1 MDYAN
6 ILAPVLGVLVGL
18 LMGLTGAGGGILS
31 VPLLVF
37 FLHLTVAEAAPI
49 ALCAVALASSI
60 GAILGLRNKT
70 LRYKAAGFMAI
81 FGLILSPLGLWL
93 APQIPN
99 APLQILF
106 SLILLYVALRLLVQ
120 ARQEITGKQ
129 EPPRKPPPCLVN
141 PVVGKLVWTL
151 PCARSLMFAGGLA
164 GLLSGLLG
172 VGGGF
177 IIVPALK
184 RYTDLPV
191 KSIVATSLGVLALVT
206 GGGAIFSAVSGTLN
220 ISVAA
225 PFSIAALA
233 GLLLGQLI
241 GKKLSGP
248 NIQLIFA
255 IFTLII
261 ALSLLGKGSFNFYEQ
276 HSSLQALFTLS

>member
-1 MDYAN
+1 MEYSSFISPA
-6 ILAPVLGVLVGL
+6 LGILVGV

-49 ALCAVALASSI
+49 ALCAVAIASSI
-60 GAILGLRNKT
+60 GAILGLKRKI
-70 LRYKAAGFMAI
+70 LRYKAAGFMAA

-106 SLILLYVALRLLVQ
+106 SLILLLVATRLLRQ
-120 ARQEITGKQ
+120 AYQEIKGIP
-129 EPPRKPPPCLVN
+129 EPARKPPPCLVN
-141 PVVGKLVWTL
+141 PAIGKLKWTV
-151 PCARSLMFAGGLA
+151 PCARALFFAGSVA
-164 GLLSGLLG
+164 GFLSGLLG

-191 KSIVATSLGVLALVT
+191 QSIVATSLGVLAIIT
-206 GGGAIFSAVSGTLN
+206 GGGAIISAASGSLD
-220 ISVAA
+220 IVVAA
-225 PFSIAALA
+225 PFSLAALG
-233 GLLLGQLI
+233 GLLLGQLV
-241 GKKLSGP
+241 GKKLSGSH
-248 NIQLIFA
+248 IQLIFA
-255 IFTLII
+255 MFTLLISI
-261 ALSLLGKGSFNFYEQ
+261 SLFFKGVFAIN
-276 HSSLQALFTLS
+276 L

>member
-1 MDYAN
+1 MDYSTIISPA
-6 ILAPVLGVLVGL
+6 LGLLVGV

-37 FLHLTVAEAAPI
+37 FLGLPIAEAAPI

-81 FGLILSPLGLWL
+81 FGLALSPFGLWL

-106 SLILLYVALRLLVQ
+106 SLILLYVAVHLLKE
-120 ARQEITGKQ
+120 ARNQIKGIPGEH
-129 EPPRKPPPCLVN
+129 RKPPPCLIN
-141 PVVGKLVWTL
+141 PSIGKLQWTR
-151 PCARSLMFAGGLA
+151 PCARALLFAGSLA
-164 GLLSGLLG
+164 GFLSGLLG

-191 KSIVATSLGVLALVT
+191 KSIVATSLGVLAVIT
-206 GGGAIFSAVSGTLN
+206 GGGAIFSAVSGSLN
-220 ISVAA
+220 ILVAA
-225 PFSIAALA
+225 PFALAALGGLLI
-233 GLLLGQLI
+233 GLLL

-248 NIQLIFA
+248 HTQLIFS

-261 ALSLLGKGSFNFYEQ
+261 AASLLIKGM
-276 HSSLQALFTLS
+276 LTLHL

>member
-1 MDYAN
+1 MDYSTLISPA
-6 ILAPVLGVLVGL
+6 LGILVGI

-37 FLHLTVAEAAPI
+37 FLGLPIAEAAPI

-60 GAILGLRNKT
+60 GAILGLRNKI

-81 FGLILSPLGLWL
+81 FGLALSPLGLWL

-106 SLILLYVALRLLVQ
+106 SLILLYVAIRLLSQ
-120 ARQEITGKQ
+120 ARNELKGIA
-129 EPPRKPPPCLVN
+129 EPNRKLPPCLMN
-141 PVVGKLVWTL
+141 PAIGKLQWTM
-151 PCARSLMFAGGLA
+151 PCARALTLSGSLA
-164 GLLSGLLG
+164 GFLSGLLG

-191 KSIVATSLGVLALVT
+191 KSIVATSLGVLAIVT
-206 GGGAIFSAVSGTLN
+206 GGGAIFSAASGNLDL
-220 ISVAA
+220 IVAA
-225 PFSIAALA
+225 PFSLAALV
-233 GLLLGQLI
+233 GLLLGQLL
-241 GKKLSGP
+241 GKKMNGP
-248 NIQLIFA
+248 NVQLIFA
-255 IFTLII
+255 VFTLLI
-261 ALSLLGKGSFNFYEQ
+261 ALSLLIKG
-276 HSSLQALFTLS
+276 ALNLHLDAFLK

>member
-1 MDYAN
+1 MDYSTLISPA
-6 ILAPVLGVLVGL
+6 LGILVGI

-37 FLHLTVAEAAPI
+37 FLGLPIAEAAPI

-60 GAILGLRNKT
+60 GAILGLRNKI

-81 FGLILSPLGLWL
+81 FGLALSPLGLWV

-106 SLILLYVALRLLVQ
+106 SLILLYVAIRLLSQ
-120 ARQEITGKQ
+120 ARNELKGIP
-129 EPPRKPPPCLVN
+129 EPNRKPPPCLMN
-141 PVVGKLVWTL
+141 PSIGKLQWTV
-151 PCARSLMFAGGLA
+151 PCARALMVSGSLA
-164 GLLSGLLG
+164 GFLSGLLG

-191 KSIVATSLGVLALVT
+191 KSIVATSLGVLAIVT
-206 GGGAIFSAVSGTLN
+206 GGGAIFSAASGNLN
-220 ISVAA
+220 LIVAA
-225 PFSIAALA
+225 PFSLAALV
-233 GLLLGQLI
+233 GLLFGQLL
-241 GKKLSGP
+241 GKKMSGP
-248 NIQLIFA
+248 NVQLIFA
-255 IFTLII
+255 IFTLLI
-261 ALSLLGKGSFNFYEQ
+261 AISLLIKG
-276 HSSLQALFTLS
+276 ALNLHLDVFLK